1 MGFETVKRVFRG
13 MVSCNMIQLAKTS
26 WLGQVGSGFI
36 SKNSSNMLPL
46 GLFPGGQLEFIIIDF
61 NQFLYK

>member
-1 MGFETVKRVFRG
+1 MGFETVGVFRG

-26 WLGQVGSGFI
+26 WLGQVGLGFI

-46 GLFPGGQLEFIIIDF
+46 VCFGGSVGIHRH
-61 NQFLYK
+61 